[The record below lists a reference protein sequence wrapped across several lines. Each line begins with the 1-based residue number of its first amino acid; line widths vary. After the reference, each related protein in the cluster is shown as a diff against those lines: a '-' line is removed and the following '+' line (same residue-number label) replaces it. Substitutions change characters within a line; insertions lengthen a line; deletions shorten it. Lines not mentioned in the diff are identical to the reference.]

1 MHKADYAGRGG
12 KNAVPLQDGLKMGV
26 GMTERERIGNGIIF
40 LEVAR
45 TRALFAGSKE
55 DGGYKIKQR

>member
-1 MHKADYAGRGG
+1 MPGEAART
-12 KNAVPLQDGLKMGV
+12 LFLCKMDLEWV

-45 TRALFAGSKE
+45 TGALFAGSKE

>member
-1 MHKADYAGRGG
+1 
-12 KNAVPLQDGLKMGV
+12 
-26 GMTERERIGNGIIF
+26 MTERERIGNGIIF

-55 DGGYKIKQR
+55 DGGFKIKQR